1 MTALRLSN
9 SRCKGGAQSIVRETI
24 RQALAD
30 AVRDS
35 KSPGAVAYVGT
46 LDNTLFH
53 EAVGYRQIDPVRV
66 PTDTQTVYDLAS
78 LTKVVATTTAVLM
91 LRERGTLELDKPAT
105 DYLPMAGFSAIT
117 IRHLLTHAAGVAPGR
132 PFFRTH
138 TSIDTMLAEYAAVGA
153 EGPPGLRWRYSDIGF
168 MILGRIIEH
177 ITGQGLDRFCED
189 TIFKPLHMTDT
200 VFKPSETLRAR
211 CAPTEQCTWRNRLV
225 HGEVHDEN
233 ASAAGGIA
241 GHAGLFSTA
250 ADLAVF
256 CRAFMRGELVS
267 EATIDEISVK
277 GQVPSYPWQGL
288 GWLVDPWDTKS
299 TGFLPSRHALG
310 HTGWTGA
317 SMWMDLGRG
326 TFAILLSNTCHPGRG
341 GRDNRTLRTVFHRGV
356 ARELYPRNANTHA
369 GLDRLLNER
378 FHVLRNANRI
388 ALLTNHAAVDELG
401 RHILDVFGL
410 GAGHKLHILYSP
422 EHGIR
427 GNYEAGAEVPSEEGN
442 VPVVS
447 LYGQRKRPTRAELA
461 GIDLFVVDLQDIG
474 SRYYTYMATMRD
486 CMAACA
492 EARKPVLVLD
502 RPNPLGGVV
511 LEGPIA
517 ERVGSPVCCAPIPI
531 RHGMT
536 MGELALFFLREEF
549 TQQKLVVYVNVLD
562 SWRRDLLFDECA
574 YPWTPPSPNIPT
586 PLTALLYVGT
596 CLFEGTNL
604 NEGRGTETPF
614 HVFGAPWLDAKS
626 VIAALD
632 AAEMPGCTLWA
643 FRYTPRAIP
652 GKASNPRY
660 LGHECR
666 GIRLQVQN
674 PHDVRAF
681 TTTLALLRAIRN
693 RHPNEFQWAP
703 FFDTLAGGPALRT
716 WLEND
721 VPTADILAQ
730 ITPQLDVFAAARPQ
744 RYV

>member
-1 MTALRLSN
+1 M
-9 SRCKGGAQSIVRETI
+9 
-24 RQALAD
+24 
-30 AVRDS
+30 
-35 KSPGAVAYVGT
+35 AYVGT
-46 LDNTLFH
+46 LDDMLFH

-66 PTDTQTVYDLAS
+66 LTDTETLYDLAS

-91 LRERGTLELDKPAT
+91 LREKGALELDKPAT
-105 DYLPMAGFSAIT
+105 DYLAMTGFPAIT
-117 IRHLLTHAAGVAPGR
+117 VRHLLTHAGGVAPGR
-132 PFFRTH
+132 AFYRTH
-138 TSIDTMLAEYAAVGA
+138 TSIDTMLVEYAAIGA
-153 EGPPGLRWRYSDIGF
+153 DGPPGLLWRYSDIGF

-177 ITGQGLDRFCED
+177 VTGQTLDRFCED
-189 TIFKPLHMTDT
+189 AIFKPLHMTDT
-200 VFKPSETLRAR
+200 VFNPSETMRAR
-211 CAPTEQCTWRNRLV
+211 CAPTERCTWRNRLV

-233 ASAAGGIA
+233 ASAAGGIS

-250 ADLAVF
+250 SDLAVF

-267 EATIDEISVK
+267 EATLDEISAK

-288 GWLVDPWDTKS
+288 GWLVDPWESRT

-310 HTGWTGA
+310 HTGWTGT
-317 SMWMDLGRG
+317 SMWMDLRRG
-326 TFAILLSNTCHPGRG
+326 NFAVLLSNTCHPGRG
-341 GRDNRTLRTVFHRGV
+341 GRDNRTLRSTFHRSV
-356 ARELYPRNANTHA
+356 ARELYPRKANTHA

-388 ALLTNHAAVDELG
+388 ALLTNHAVVDELG
-401 RHILDVFGL
+401 RHILDVFDL
-410 GAGHKLHILYSP
+410 GAAHKLHILYGP

-427 GNYEAGAEVPSEEGN
+427 GNYEAGANVPSEEGN

-447 LYGQRKRPTRAELA
+447 LYGERKRPSRTELA
-461 GIDLFVVDLQDIG
+461 EIDLFVVDLQDIG
-474 SRYYTYMATMRD
+474 SRYYTYMATMRE

-492 EARKPVLVLD
+492 EAKKPVLVLD

-517 ERVGSPVCCAPIPI
+517 EFTDSPVCCAPIPI

-549 TQQKLVVYVNVLD
+549 SRQKLVVYVNVLD
-562 SWRRDLLFDECA
+562 SWRRDLLFEECA

-614 HVFGAPWLDAKS
+614 HVFGAPWLDAES
-626 VIAALD
+626 IIGAIDPALS
-632 AAEMPGCTLWA
+632 PGCRLSA
-643 FRYTPRAIP
+643 CVYTPRAIP
-652 GKASNPRY
+652 GRASNPRY
-660 LGHECR
+660 RDQACR
-666 GIRLQVQN
+666 GIRLHVEN
-674 PHDVRAF
+674 PHNVRAF
-681 TTTLALLRAIRN
+681 TTTVALLGAIRQ
-693 RHPNEFQWAP
+693 RHPNEFQWTR
-703 FFDTLAGGPALRT
+703 FFDVLAGGPALRT
-716 WLEND
+716 WIENGT
-721 VPTADILAQ
+721 PTADILAR
-730 ITPQLDVFAAARPQ
+730 IRPELDAFAAALPR